1 MKTKKNHDWRN
12 HEAKEKRKGRNHNGA
27 AIMPPKMICR
37 RRWRTWVYR
46 KGPNGRRNQSTL

>member
-37 RRWRTWVYR
+37 RR
-46 KGPNGRRNQSTL
+46 